1 MRRLSAILFLAV
13 LLFNLYGYRVMLN
26 YLQARESVVFQ
37 SQLDN
42 EQYSEEDL
50 ITIKTPLNLPYYS
63 STTDFERA
71 YGSVEVNGMIYEYV
85 KRRVSQD
92 TLELLCIPNKT
103 KAHLQSTQ
111 NAFVKLS
118 VDGSS
123 FPNEKKSVNTFKITL
138 PDYFQQSSEYSFI
151 SSMLIDQHYYSFNTI
166 MIQEDHT
173 SVKGQPPR
181 DNA

>member
-1 MRRLSAILFLAV
+1 
-13 LLFNLYGYRVMLN
+13 MLN

-123 FPNEKKSVNTFKITL
+123 FPNEKKSANTFKITL
-138 PDYFQQSSEYSFI
+138 PDYFQQDSEYTFASTL
-151 SSMLIDQHYYSFNTI
+151 LIGQHFYTFNTI
-166 MIQEDHT
+166 MIQEDHS

-181 DNA
+181 LMA

>member
-1 MRRLSAILFLAV
+1 LRRLSAILFLAV
-13 LLFNLYGYRVMLN
+13 LLFNLYGYRVMLS

-37 SQLDN
+37 SQLDK
-42 EQYSEEDL
+42 EQYSEDDL

-63 STTDFERA
+63 SSTDFERA
-71 YGSVEVNGMIYEYV
+71 YGSVEVNGMVYEYV
-85 KRRVSQD
+85 KRRVSHD

-111 NAFVKLS
+111 SAFVKLS

-138 PDYFQQSSEYSFI
+138 PDYCQQSSEYSFA
-151 SSMLIDQHYYSFNTI
+151 SSMLIHQHYYSSNTI
-166 MIQEDHT
+166 MIQEDH
-173 SVKGQPPR
+173 SWIQGQPPR
-181 DNA
+181 VIA

>member
-1 MRRLSAILFLAV
+1 
-13 LLFNLYGYRVMLN
+13 MLN

-42 EQYSEEDL
+42 EQYSEDDL

-63 STTDFERA
+63 TSTGFERA
-71 YGSVEVNGMIYEYV
+71 YGSVEVNGMVYEYV
-85 KRRVSQD
+85 KRRVNQD

-123 FPNEKKSVNTFKITL
+123 FPNEKKSANTFKITL
-138 PDYFQQSSEYSFI
+138 PDYFQQSSEYSFA
-151 SSMLIDQHYYSFNTI
+151 SLRLTDQHYYSFNTI

>member
-1 MRRLSAILFLAV
+1 
-13 LLFNLYGYRVMLN
+13 
-26 YLQARESVVFQ
+26 
-37 SQLDN
+37 
-42 EQYSEEDL
+42 
-50 ITIKTPLNLPYYS
+50 
-63 STTDFERA
+63 
-71 YGSVEVNGMIYEYV
+71 
-85 KRRVSQD
+85 VSQD

-151 SSMLIDQHYYSFNTI
+151 SSMLIYQHYYSFNTI